1 MLMVRITQNRLNLS
15 FYKMTR
21 PTTPIYF
28 DKINALLFK
37 IACIFWLI
45 VKLMGWR
52 MWTAY
57 RLFPTAPVFESL
69 DRIPP
74 VIHVILLILSLLFI
88 TLLLLFDKNKF
99 IMVGLLMIEIF
110 SCLLDQN
117 RWQPY
122 EYQCLFI
129 IFIFIINTNKPKL
142 VITSFIFILI
152 STYLYSGLGKLN
164 SGFLHT
170 VWVQIILKSFLKFPS
185 NIAGQHYIY
194 YAGYLL
200 GLFELIAGTGL
211 VFSKTK
217 KIAAIALII
226 MHLFILLLLG
236 PLGLNYNNIVWP
248 WNMVMI
254 VYLYLIFIR
263 RQESVTKFK
272 YVFIGWNKLVFIAWC
287 VLPALHFIG
296 YWDGFLSSS
305 MYSGKAPKMIICIKD
320 TSKCRQLHAFYG
332 KEGYKICNGQAYIE
346 LQNWAITETNAI
358 PNPEVRIYKITRKK
372 LEKKYA
378 GAGLSFYYY

>member
-1 MLMVRITQNRLNLS
+1 
-15 FYKMTR
+15 
-21 PTTPIYF
+21 
-28 DKINALLFK
+28 
-37 IACIFWLI
+37 
-45 VKLMGWR
+45 

-57 RLFPTAPVFESL
+57 RLFPTAPVFEGL
-69 DRIPP
+69 DQIPA
-74 VIHVILLILSLLFI
+74 VIHTILLVLSLLCI
-88 TLLLLFDKNKF
+88 TMLLFFDKNKF
-99 IMVGLLMIEIF
+99 LIVGLLMIEIF

-129 IFIFIINTNKPKL
+129 IFIFMINTNKPKL

-164 SGFLHT
+164 NGFLHT
-170 VWVQIILKSFLKFPS
+170 VWVQIILKSFLKVPS
-185 NIAGQHYIY
+185 NITGQHYIY

-211 VFSKTK
+211 LFSKTK

-254 VYLYLIFIR
+254 LYLYLIFIKK
-263 RQESVTKFK
+263 QERVITFK
-272 YVFIGWNKLVFIAWC
+272 DVFQGWNKLVLVVWGI
-287 VLPALHFIG
+287 LPALHFIG

-305 MYSGKAPKMIICIKD
+305 MYSGKAPKMIICITD
-320 TSKCRQLHAFYG
+320 TNKCKQLGTFYG
-332 KEGYKICNGQAYIE
+332 KRSYKICNGQAYIE
-346 LQNWAITETNAI
+346 LQNWAITETDAI
-358 PNPEVRIYKITRKK
+358 PNPEIRIYKIIQKK
-372 LEKKYA
+372 LEKKYPA
-378 GAGLSFYYY
+378 AGLNYFYY

>member
-1 MLMVRITQNRLNLS
+1 
-15 FYKMTR
+15 MTR
-21 PTTPIYF
+21 IKPQFQYE
-28 DKINALLFK
+28 KINALLFK

-45 VKLMGWR
+45 VKVIGWR
-52 MWTAY
+52 MWTTC

-69 DRIPP
+69 DQVPAVVHI
-74 VIHVILLILSLLFI
+74 ILLALSLLCI
-88 TLLLLFDKNKF
+88 SMLLFFDKNKF
-99 IMVGLLMIEIF
+99 IMVGLLMIEIC

-129 IFIFIINTNKPKL
+129 IFLFLVNANKPKL
-142 VITSFIFILI
+142 ILTLFTI
-152 STYLYSGLGKLN
+152 VLASTYFYSGLGKLN

-170 VWVQIILKSFLKFPS
+170 VWVQIILKSFLKVPS
-185 NIAGQHYIY
+185 NITSNHYLY
-194 YAGYLL
+194 NAGYLL
-200 GLFELIAGTGL
+200 GLFELVAGTGL

-217 KIAAIALII
+217 KAAAIALIL
-226 MHLFILLLLG
+226 MHLSILLLLG
-236 PLGLNYNNIVWP
+236 PLGGLNYNIIVWP

-254 VYLYLIFIR
+254 VYLYLIFIKK
-263 RQESVTKFK
+263 QESVTTLK
-272 YVFIGWNKLVFIAWC
+272 YVFTGWNKLVFVAWC
-287 VLPALHFIG
+287 ILPALHFIG

-346 LQNWAITETNAI
+346 LQNWAINETNAI
-358 PNPEVRIYKITRKK
+358 PNPEIRIYKIIQKK
-372 LEKKYA
+372 LEKKYPV
-378 GAGLSFYYY
+378 AGLSYFFYY